1 MTKMTNIVKLTEK
14 VIEFLKSL
22 DSENLADIL
31 IEVGGFRST
40 ESKEHIENSLDY
52 ELDYEEYNNVG
63 DVNVFVFPIKE
74 NISEETIIRFYDI
87 DVDGDGEDITVDD
100 IETTLGQLG
109 WSEEQTPADLI
120 EEIGADYISDECGW
134 CINGYNWEIVK

>member
-1 MTKMTNIVKLTEK
+1 MVWPEPKIVVSLCIPTNEGEDIYKNYNMTNKVKL
-14 VIEFLKSL
+14 
-22 DSENLADIL
+22 
-31 IEVGGFRST
+31 
-40 ESKEHIENSLDY
+40 
-52 ELDYEEYNNVG
+52 
-63 DVNVFVFPIKE
+63 
-74 NISEETIIRFYDI
+74 SEETIIRFYDI

>member
-1 MTKMTNIVKLTEK
+1 MTKTQIMSKNVK
-14 VIEFLKSL
+14 I
-22 DSENLADIL
+22 
-31 IEVGGFRST
+31 
-40 ESKEHIENSLDY
+40 SK
-52 ELDYEEYNNVG
+52 
-63 DVNVFVFPIKE
+63 
-74 NISEETIIRFYDI
+74 ETIIRFYDI

-100 IETTLGQLG
+100 IETTLGELG